1 MLDLDHLRVADFY
14 EWLGCQT
21 IAAAQLG
28 CNQSTVSRRSR
39 EARQLAAGRSSV
51 AQQDFLSLER
61 AVHQRWRFARA
72 RELRLHGYRWIQ
84 PLLRGNLPESWRLNP
99 AEVSVTPV
107 CPLQLLGDHVID
119 ALLAPWPVVA
129 GLDRR
134 RFALFPVYSTPML
147 LLAPAA
153 GSLALET
160 GLGHAEIAGSSQLR
174 RLSFVPPSAWD
185 CTQQLD
191 GQLFGTAATPSGE
204 TGVEGRYWG
213 MALTPLI
220 RTDLVALPWEIPI
233 GYGEFL
239 VCLRD
244 WSGHGQ
250 MERLLAMIRRVMAF
264 ESRDRAGL
272 ETLAVA

>member
-1 MLDLDHLRVADFY
+1 
-14 EWLGCQT
+14 
-21 IAAAQLG
+21 
-28 CNQSTVSRRSR
+28 
-39 EARQLAAGRSSV
+39 
-51 AQQDFLSLER
+51 
-61 AVHQRWRFARA
+61 
-72 RELRLHGYRWIQ
+72 
-84 PLLRGNLPESWRLNP
+84 
-99 AEVSVTPV
+99 
-107 CPLQLLGDHVID
+107 
-119 ALLAPWPVVA
+119 
-129 GLDRR
+129 
-134 RFALFPVYSTPML
+134 ML

-220 RTDLVALPWEIPI
+220 RSDLVALPWEIPI

-244 WSGHGQ
+244 SSGHGQ

>member
-1 MLDLDHLRVADFY
+1 MLDLDRLRVADFY

-28 CNQSTVSRRSR
+28 CDQSTVSRRSR
-39 EARQLAAGRSSV
+39 EARQLAIGYSSV
-51 AQQDFLSLER
+51 AQKDFLCLER

-72 RELRLHGYRWIQ
+72 RDLRLHGYRWIQ
-84 PLLRGNLPESWRLNP
+84 PLLRGNLPDSWRLNP

-107 CPLQLLGDHVID
+107 CPLQLLDHHVID

-129 GLDRR
+129 GLDRG
-134 RFALFPVYSTPML
+134 RFALVPVYSTPML

-153 GSLALET
+153 GSLASET
-160 GLGHAEIAGSSQLR
+160 GLRYAEIAGSSQLR
-174 RLSFVPPSAWD
+174 RLPFVPPSAWD

-191 GQLFGTAATPSGE
+191 GQLFGAAATSTGE
-204 TGVEGRYWG
+204 TVVEGRYWG

-220 RTDLVALPWEIPI
+220 CRDLVALPWEIPI

-239 VCLRD
+239 VCLQD
-244 WSGHGQ
+244 WAGHGQ
-250 MERLLAMIRRVMAF
+250 MERLLSAIRRVMAF
-264 ESRDRAGL
+264 EGRDRPGL